1 MNYIAKQ
8 AEGTVRLALVANWQR
23 DTIRLLGC
31 KQGAVKLA
39 ERHGVELPITEQV
52 WAMLYEGKPP
62 KQAVADLMERTLKP
76 ELWR

>member
-1 MNYIAKQ
+1 M
-8 AEGTVRLALVANWQR
+8 
-23 DTIRLLGC
+23 
-31 KQGAVKLA
+31 KLA